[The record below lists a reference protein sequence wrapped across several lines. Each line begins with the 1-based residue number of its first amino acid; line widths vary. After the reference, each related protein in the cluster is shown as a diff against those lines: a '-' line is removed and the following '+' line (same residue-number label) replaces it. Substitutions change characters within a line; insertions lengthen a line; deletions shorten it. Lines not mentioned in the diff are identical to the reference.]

1 MEYPETSTF
10 FFPSSVFPRVW
21 DVSHHT
27 VNVADFLTE
36 WSSTGGCEL
45 PHVFP
50 SPCCKY
56 CPCKKTERCNFP
68 ILAQIRSRC
77 GYFHI
82 SVNTLSC
89 LLAEGARCRM
99 RHRVRRCYGRCHTKE
114 VRGDALDLSHLHFII
129 KILMDHSRKSLQSFQ
144 LLLLDVVLDILGT
157 SMAHLCLVST
167 SGELE
172 VGYVWHLLSDAR
184 VCRLV
189 SPCH

>member
-27 VNVADFLTE
+27 ANVADFLTE

-167 SGELE
+167 SGEL
-172 VGYVWHLLSDAR
+172 
-184 VCRLV
+184 
-189 SPCH
+189 